1 MKPTEFQKFL
11 FQSAVSA
18 MAIDGEIHNSEV
30 EEIETIVKHT
40 AYFLDL
46 DFDTELE
53 ANISNIKA
61 NGKDAINHYLQSF
74 SNLDLSEKQEVI
86 LIEILLR
93 IIEADQRI
101 ERNEI
106 QFLQMVKSKLKTSE
120 ETLIM
125 KFPKQVNYLIDFNN
139 YGSQSIF
146 DTEVLLS

>member
-86 LIEILLR
+86 LIEILLLLKDETKA
-93 IIEADQRI
+93 IEPI
-101 ERNEI
+101 ELRLNHDPQALLQEI
-106 QFLQMVKSKLKTSE
+106 MVKEGEPRYVMRAIGHLCQISWQSKKRE
-120 ETLIM
+120 WCRKYE
-125 KFPKQVNYLIDFNN
+125 
-139 YGSQSIF
+139 
-146 DTEVLLS
+146 